1 MFDKLK
7 HNILPL
13 EIILGYIVYTFII
26 TQSTFSLA
34 IIWMMFVIYGWLLI
48 SLYIK
53 EYTFNSFLYIISISG
68 IILSISFFFIQGV
81 EELPFPE
88 GALMFHS
95 EGIAKALF
103 IFLICTIP
111 ALVMKSNRSKA
122 VIKKDVIID
131 KVNIQKETWEEATVD
146 DLQSGNYEPL

>member
-13 EIILGYIVYTFII
+13 EIILGYIVYIFII
-26 TQSTFSLA
+26 TQSTFSWA
-34 IIWMMFVIYGWLLI
+34 IIWMMFVIYTWLLTA
-48 SLYIK
+48 LYIK
-53 EYTFNSFLYIISISG
+53 EYTFNSFLYIISTSG
-68 IILSISFFFIQGV
+68 IIISFSFFFIQGV

-95 EGIAKALF
+95 DGIAKALF
-103 IFLICTIP
+103 VFLVCTIP
-111 ALVMKSNRSKA
+111 ALLLKGNISKA
-122 VIKKDVIID
+122 AIKERVISDKENIKKE
-131 KVNIQKETWEEATVD
+131 NWEEATVE